1 MTIYEKNLE
10 ALTKNQARGLDKYLE
25 VKEKG
30 EFAKSVLSIEAKE
43 SRDGNLVMTVTTEM
57 GKARLNSPYYPQK
70 EAVKWV
76 EQYNFA
82 NIETVMVMF
91 GLGNGVFVRTAL
103 SKLQKDGIIAV
114 YEPSFQVFDWVMEHI
129 DISDILEDGR
139 VLLHVN
145 EVNRD
150 YFSDGLELV
159 SDWANIRSQIYAHH
173 TGYDALFSE
182 EYVFFL
188 KEIKNNQ
195 QMIQINT
202 DTNAYFSEATI
213 PNTLNNLKY
222 LREGHYLTSYIDAIP
237 KGTPAIIV
245 AAGPSLD
252 KNIDLLREAKGKA
265 FIIAT
270 DTAVRHLIKHDIMP
284 DVMVTLDAMKPA
296 DYISDPVVQKIP
308 MFCVLSCN
316 YRIMD
321 FHQGMKIWFNT
332 GGFLEKIMAQYGKIF
347 PQYNP
352 GGSVA
357 TASFAIAVAL
367 GMDRIVLVGQDLAYS
382 GNVTH
387 AGGEV
392 SKILNENFG
401 QEMVEGIDGQLVKSR
416 YDWIIYRD
424 WFQDAIRDVKD
435 QIQVIDATEGGAK
448 IQGAEIMTLRQVV
461 DAYCTN
467 TVDIQDILESQP
479 PMFSEGEYEKLRQQ
493 IKQYPQD
500 MANLQELAKQA
511 KVSCDKLVKLIRKK
525 ADDKQIV
532 RYVKKLREANE
543 TMESK
548 DIYMLLDD
556 YAGGKSENSLQD
568 IFQMSDDT
576 DEVSLYQKAGA
587 FYQSLVDAAREL
599 YPQFDQ
605 IISRDIR

>member
-10 ALTKNQARGLDKYLE
+10 ALAENQAKGLRQYQEIKDKGTYTKY
-25 VKEKG
+25 VQ
-30 EFAKSVLSIEAKE
+30 SIEAKE
-43 SRDGNLVMTVTTEM
+43 SRDGNLVMTVAAET
-57 GKARLNSPYYPQK
+57 GRVRLNSPYYPQK
-70 EAVKWV
+70 EAVKWAD
-76 EQYNFA
+76 QYEFT
-82 NIETVMVMF
+82 NIETVMILF
-91 GLGNGVFVRTAL
+91 GLGNGLFVKEVL
-103 SKLQKDGIIAV
+103 SRLQKDGMIVV

-129 DISDILEDGR
+129 DISDILAEQR
-139 VLLHVN
+139 LLLYVN
-145 EVNRD
+145 ELNRD
-150 YFSDGLELV
+150 CLSEGLGMV
-159 SDWANIRSQIYAHH
+159 SDWANIGSQVYGHH
-173 TGYDALFSE
+173 TGYDTLFPE

-188 KEIKNNQ
+188 KEIQNNQ
-195 QMIQINT
+195 QMVRINT
-202 DTNAYFSEATI
+202 DTNTFFSEATVTNI
-213 PNTLNNLKY
+213 LNNMKFLQ
-222 LREGHYLTSYIDAIP
+222 EAHYLTSYVGAIP

-252 KNIDLLREAKGKA
+252 KNIDLLKEAKGKA

-284 DVMVTLDAMKPA
+284 DVMVTLDAKKPT
-296 DYISDPVVQKIP
+296 DYISDPIVQEIP
-308 MFCVLSCN
+308 MFCTLTCN
-316 YRIMD
+316 HHIME
-321 FHQGMKIWFNT
+321 FHRGMKIWFNT
-332 GGFLEKIMAQYGKIF
+332 GGFLEKIMAHYGKIF
-347 PQYNP
+347 PQYSP

-392 SKILNENFG
+392 SGILNESYG
-401 QEMVEGIDGQLVKSR
+401 QEMIEGIDGQPVKSR

-435 QIQVIDATEGGAK
+435 RIQVIDATEGGAK
-448 IQGAEIMTLRQVV
+448 IQGAEIMTLQQVI
-461 DAYCTN
+461 DAYCTQ
-467 TVDIQDILESQP
+467 TVNIQEILESQP
-479 PMFSEGEYEKLRQQ
+479 SMFNEEEYTRLRPQLQ
-493 IKQYPQD
+493 RYPQD
-500 MANLQELAKQA
+500 MANLQESARQA
-511 KVSCDKLVKLIRKK
+511 KMSCDKLIKLLRKK

-556 YAGGKSENSLQD
+556 YAGGKSGNSLQD
-568 IFQMSDDT
+568 VFQMSQ
-576 DEVSLYQKAGA
+576 DEDELSLYQNAGA

-599 YPQFDQ
+599 YPQFDE
-605 IISRDIR
+605 IISRDMI